1 MSAAENPLLAQ
12 KYKDHKFEVK
22 SVPGAGNKLMKVA
35 LGRGFWLFTIKA
47 IFFLYKDRLDI

>member
-35 LGRGFWLFTIKA
+35 LGRGF
-47 IFFLYKDRLDI
+47 